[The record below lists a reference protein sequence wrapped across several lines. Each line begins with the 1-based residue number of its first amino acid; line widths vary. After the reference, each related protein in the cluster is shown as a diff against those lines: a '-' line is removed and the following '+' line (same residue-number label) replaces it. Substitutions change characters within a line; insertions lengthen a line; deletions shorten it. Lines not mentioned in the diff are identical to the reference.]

1 MMTVTAQPGSRP
13 PCEDGPVVL
22 DRLPLPGEE
31 QVRQGWPVG
40 GTSFDNDASNKL
52 AEELAERLKR
62 DGHAVEEIDG
72 LTVNVETMFIL
83 GP

>member
-1 MMTVTAQPGSRP
+1 M
-13 PCEDGPVVL
+13 
-22 DRLPLPGEE
+22 
-31 QVRQGWPVG
+31 RQGWPVG